1 MSWNLEGQRV
11 AGVYLGS
18 YTVTGTV
25 TESRVRY
32 GGTIQHTVQLD
43 APVEVFGRTADV
55 LLLDDGDL
63 FKSPKVDRAF
73 D

>member
-1 MSWNLEGQRV
+1 MSWYREGQRV
-11 AGVYLGS
+11 VGVYLGQ

-32 GGTIQHTVQLD
+32 GGTVQHTVKLD

-55 LLLDDGDL
+55 LLLDEDNL
-63 FKSPKVDRAF
+63 FKSPPVDRVF
-73 D
+73 G